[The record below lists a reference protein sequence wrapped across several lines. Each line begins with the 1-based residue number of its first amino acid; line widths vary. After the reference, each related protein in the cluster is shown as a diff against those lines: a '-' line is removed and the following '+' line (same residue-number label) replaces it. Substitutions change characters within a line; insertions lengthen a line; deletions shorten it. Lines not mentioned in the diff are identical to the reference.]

1 MINDL
6 TEGDAF
12 ALLTDL
18 RDGLRND
25 GYDLSVVSVSPRVQL
40 TIRAGTDVCEDCLV
54 GKSLMTTYVVTA
66 LRDAAPAIAAEDV
79 EISYPADAAGGE
91 AIA

>member
-25 GYDLSVVSVSPRVQL
+25 GYDLTVVSVTPRIEL
-40 TIRAGTDVCEDCLV
+40 AIRAGADVCEDCLV
-54 GKSLMTTYVVTA
+54 GKSLMTTYVITA
-66 LRDAAPAIAAEDV
+66 LRDAAPEITPEDV
-79 EISYPADAAGGE
+79 GISYPADVAA
-91 AIA
+91 ADVSS